1 MEFAWDLLGICL
13 GFARLG
19 SARLG
24 SARSCSLELARDDFR
39 DLRRGIFA
47 GIFAGAVRVAGARGQ
62 TRSRK
67 VCAKF
72 AKVWANGFVGARGV
86 FVGLALALCWPC
98 VGLVLALR
106 WSCVGLVLALCSPCG
121 VYGGCW
127 QKLRRAAAAGFARRI
142 CPPY

>member
-1 MEFAWDLLGICL
+1 MGFAWDLLGICL

-24 SARSCSLELARDDFR
+24 SARLARARSGWLGMIFATC
-39 DLRRGIFA
+39 GGVFA

-98 VGLVLALR
+98 VGH
-106 WSCVGLVLALCSPCG
+106 VLALCWPCVG
-121 VYGGCW
+121 LALALCW
-127 QKLRRAAAAGFARRI
+127 PCARLASDKPLTRVFI
-142 CPPY
+142 NP